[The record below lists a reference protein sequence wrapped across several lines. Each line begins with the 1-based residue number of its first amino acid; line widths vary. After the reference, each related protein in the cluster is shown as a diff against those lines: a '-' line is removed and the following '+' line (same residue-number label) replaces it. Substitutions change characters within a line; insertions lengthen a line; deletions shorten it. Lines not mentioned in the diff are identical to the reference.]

1 MINLKMIDYKGK
13 NVLITGG
20 AGFIG
25 SHLTEALV
33 RAGAKVRVFVRYTS
47 SREIGLLKEVER
59 EILSELDIYFGDL
72 RDIQSVRNAVKE
84 QQIIFHLGALI
95 GVPYSFIHPH
105 EVVINNIKATL
116 NILEASK
123 ELNIEKTVITSTSE
137 VYGTAEF
144 SPITE
149 KHPLKPQ
156 SPYSAS
162 KIASDSVAMSYYYA
176 YEMPITILRPFNTF
190 GPRQSL
196 RAVIPT
202 IISQAI
208 LKGEVELGRVDTQR
222 DFTFVSD
229 TVRGFMLTGLADN
242 SNGKIINIGTGETR
256 TIKQV
261 VELVGSILDKEL
273 KIKVSEKRFRPGKS
287 EVELLVASYNEAKD
301 ILGWSPLTSFQEG
314 LRLTVEY
321 IKNNIE
327 KYDFT
332 NYIV

>member
-1 MINLKMIDYKGK
+1 MIDYKGK

-33 RAGAKVRVFVRYTS
+33 RAGARVRVFVRYTS

-59 EILSELDIYFGDL
+59 EILSELDIYLGDL
-72 RDIQSVRNAVKE
+72 RDIQSVKNAVKG

-95 GVPYSFIHPH
+95 GVPYSFVHPH
-105 EVVINNIKATL
+105 EVVINNVKATL
-116 NILEASK
+116 NILEAVRD
-123 ELNIEKTVITSTSE
+123 LNIEKIVITSTSE

-208 LKGEVELGRVDTQR
+208 LKGEVELGRIDTQR

-229 TVRGFMLTGLADN
+229 TVRGFMLTGLAEN
-242 SNGKIINIGTGETR
+242 SNGKTINIGTGKTR
-256 TIKQV
+256 TIKEV

-287 EVELLVASYNEAKD
+287 EVELLVASFNQAKD
-301 ILGWSPLTSFQEG
+301 ILGWFPLTSFQKG

>member
-1 MINLKMIDYKGK
+1 MIDYKGK

-33 RAGAKVRVFVRYTS
+33 RAGARVRVFVRYTS

-59 EILSELDIYFGDL
+59 EILSELDIYLGDL
-72 RDIQSVRNAVKE
+72 RDIQSVKNAVKG

-95 GVPYSFIHPH
+95 GVPYSFVHPH
-105 EVVINNIKATL
+105 EVVINNVKATL
-116 NILEASK
+116 NILEAVRD
-123 ELNIEKTVITSTSE
+123 LNIEKIVITSTSE

-208 LKGEVELGRVDTQR
+208 LKGEVELGRIDTQR

-229 TVRGFMLTGLADN
+229 TVRGFMLTGLAEN
-242 SNGKIINIGTGETR
+242 SDGKTINIGTGEAR

-287 EVELLVASYNEAKD
+287 EVELLVASFNQAKD
-301 ILGWSPLTSFQEG
+301 ILGWFPLTSFQKG